1 MGDNILKNYNI
12 GIWPVLLI
20 IFILIWLMYGNSQ
33 YENTNNIEAMY
44 TYGESKIKIG
54 GEQGLRYIRTVDGVI
69 EVPNSK
75 TAMYRLF
82 DNTRYNCETSLDD
95 STEDKSLDYL
105 VKENAERYFRPTNVT
120 ATRELTVSPLFETS
134 GVNSYKPS
142 LF

>member
-1 MGDNILKNYNI
+1 MQICI
-12 GIWPVLLI
+12 VLLI
-20 IFILIWLMYGNSQ
+20 FFIWIWIMYGNSQ
-33 YENTNNIEAMY
+33 DEKTNNIEAMY
-44 TYGESKIKIG
+44 TYGDSKIKIG

>member
-1 MGDNILKNYNI
+1 
-12 GIWPVLLI
+12 
-20 IFILIWLMYGNSQ
+20 MYGNSQ
-33 YENTNNIEAMY
+33 DENTNNIEAMY

-54 GEQGLRYIRTVDGVI
+54 SDQGLRYIRTVDGVI

-75 TAMYRLF
+75 TAMYHLF